1 MQTFKCKIC
10 GGSLTVVSKSR
21 VAVCDY
27 CGSKQILPLFSDES
41 AQLLYDRGN
50 SYLRQ
55 NEYDK
60 AETIFNQ
67 LLALCPEDPEIYWDL
82 VLCKYGVTFVQDP
95 KTGKYIP
102 TCNRTHYESILNDK
116 NYQKVL
122 QYANDEQTAYY
133 RETAETINNIQ
144 KGILAVSKKEKP
156 FDIFISYKE
165 TDNKGNR
172 TKDSIAAQKLY
183 EKLTESGYKV
193 FFSRITLE
201 DKIGTEYEPY
211 IYAAL
216 YSSKVMLT
224 VCSSKENIESPWVRN
239 EWSRFLTLRQND
251 ASKTLIPL
259 YFDMPKSDLPDEFA
273 LLSSYDMKADGF
285 ELELLRGI
293 KKLIPLPIMKAKRRK
308 QIAKIIGITASV
320 FCIAIIAVTA
330 IFLPGYLEEKQQAED
345 YAKAIEMFEN
355 ADYEGASKIFT
366 ELSDYKDSVEMVK
379 NCAIQPEYDKAI
391 QLVYDSKYAEA
402 TWAFEALGD
411 YKDSKEQKQIAETKW
426 RESLATPAVACY
438 SGSSGYGSYYVSSN
452 GSVESFSNDI
462 GSLHTDF
469 KIGEHGKAVSVGHV
483 SGKLNVLYEDGTLCL
498 ENSSSSSAKN
508 IIQITSGAYCFALQK
523 NGAVLSSEKIGGAEF
538 DNEDIIWSKPIS
550 DWNNIVKLSYCVDS
564 SALFGFGGFCLIGIR
579 SDGSLEWA
587 ILDSSHKSTSEK
599 ASEYLSSLENIKDI
613 SVVIYSGEETSVDC
627 IGISA
632 LDINNT
638 LYIWSEANTGKE
650 DPYSSLKILNK
661 TYEETYEN
669 IDILDFSIKINNNYD
684 TNSNVWEYTIGLYVI
699 DSDKTLRMFNNEKAT
714 YADVV
719 YIVDNVAGDLFS
731 ITQSGN
737 IIQAEKSTECKTKV
751 HDVWLEGK

>member
-10 GGSLTVVSKSR
+10 GGSLTVASKSR

-67 LLALCPEDPEIYWDL
+67 LLSLCPEDPEIYWNL

-116 NYQKVL
+116 NYQKVI
-122 QYANDEQTAYY
+122 QYADEEQTAYY
-133 RETAETINNIQ
+133 QENAETINDIQ

-165 TDNKGNR
+165 TDSKGTR

-273 LLSSYDMKADGF
+273 ILAAQDMSKDDF
-285 ELELLRGI
+285 EQELLRGI
-293 KKLIPLPIMKAKRRK
+293 KKLIPLPIMLAARRK
-308 QIAKIIGITASV
+308 KLKKRLGISA
-320 FCIAIIAVTA
+320 A
-330 IFLPGYLEEKQQAED
+330 IFAGVILVAGVISFPYIKD
-345 YAKAIEMFEN
+345 YVTYN
-355 ADYEGASKIFT
+355 ADYQAAMQLYNEEKYDEAANAFA
-366 ELSDYKDSVEMVK
+366 ELTDFKDSAAMQQESLNMGKYTAAMQLYYDGNYPEAAWAFRDMNGYKDSADMQKKVEL
-379 NCAIQPEYDKAI
+379 A
-391 QLVYDSKYAEA
+391 
-402 TWAFEALGD
+402 
-411 YKDSKEQKQIAETKW
+411 W
-426 RESLATPAVACY
+426 REKLATVATNNIL
-438 SGSSGYGSYYVSSN
+438 GTSSFGAYYISAN
-452 GSVESFSNDI
+452 GSVETFNYDPGTANSNISID
-462 GSLHTDF
+462 
-469 KIGEHGKAVSVGHV
+469 EHGNIVSIADN
-483 SGKLNVLYEDGTLCL
+483 SALYALHEDGYVT
-498 ENSSSSSAKN
+498 NSKINNGLDSDWEN
-508 IIQITSGAYCFALQK
+508 IIQITPRFNTTNVALTNEGKVIYGNTQ
-523 NGAVLSSEKIGGAEF
+523 NELNPDWTDSWLQPTNEWTNIISLSCDLER
-538 DNEDIIWSKPIS
+538 
-550 DWNNIVKLSYCVDS
+550 
-564 SALFGFGGFCLIGIR
+564 FGFGGMESAALVGLK
-579 SDGSLEWA
+579 SDGTVVSVFYGVQPNA
-587 ILDSSHKSTSEK
+587 DSF
-599 ASEYLSSLENIKDI
+599 I
-613 SVVIYSGEETSVDC
+613 
-627 IGISA
+627 
-632 LDINNT
+632 
-638 LYIWSEANTGKE
+638 
-650 DPYSSLKILNK
+650 SSLKNIKEISVNVGVNGRVSIAALDKNG
-661 TYEETYEN
+661 TLYTFADGVSNTYEN
-669 IDILDFSIKINNNYD
+669 LNIIDVETTDYYS
-684 TNSNVWEYTIGLYVI
+684 
-699 DSDKTLRMFNNEKAT
+699 DSDIESQFYILNNELTLSRLDSGNTIIEDA
-714 YADVV
+714 V
-719 YIVDNVAGDLFS
+719 YINKDFIVTRSGTIYTEYNWEGTAPTNTTVK
-731 ITQSGN
+731 TQ
-737 IIQAEKSTECKTKV
+737 IK
-751 HDVWLEGK
+751 DVWLDRS

>member
-1 MQTFKCKIC
+1 MIFKCKMC
-10 GGSLTVVSKSR
+10 GGSLTVASKRR
-21 VAVCDY
+21 VAICDY
-27 CGSKQILPLFSDES
+27 CESKQILPLFSDES

-67 LLALCPEDPEIYWDL
+67 LLALCPEDPEIYWNL

-95 KTGKYIP
+95 KTGEYIP

-116 NYQKVL
+116 NYQKVI
-122 QYANDEQTAYY
+122 QYADDEQAAYY

-165 TDNKGNR
+165 TDSEGNR
-172 TKDSIAAQKLY
+172 TKDSISAQNLY
-183 EKLTESGYKV
+183 ERLTESGYKV

-224 VCSSKENIESPWVRN
+224 VCSSNENIESPWVRN

-251 ASKTLIPL
+251 ANKTLIPL
-259 YFDMPKSDLPDEFA
+259 YFDMPKSDLPDTFA

-285 ELELLRGI
+285 EQELLRGI
-293 KKLIPLPIMKAKRRK
+293 KKLIPLPIMKAARRK
-308 QIAKIIGITASV
+308 KARKTVGITTAV
-320 FCIAIIAVTA
+320 VCVIAAIIAAVV
-330 IFLPGYLEEKQQAED
+330 LPNYLKAQRLEEKYTA
-345 YAKAIEMFEN
+345 AVAMFEN
-355 ADYEGASKIFT
+355 ADYESASTAFS
-366 ELSDYKDSVEMVK
+366 ELGKYKNSAEMVEK
-379 NCAIQPEYDKAI
+379 CAIQPKYDAAM
-391 QLVYDSKYAEA
+391 QLYYDGNYAEA

-411 YKDSKEQKQIAETKW
+411 YRDSKEQKQIAVAKW

-438 SGSSGYGSYYVSSN
+438 SGSSRYGSYYVSSN
-452 GSVESFSNDI
+452 GSIESFINDM
-462 GSLHTDF
+462 GALHTDF
-469 KIGEHGKAVSVGHV
+469 KIGEHGKAISIGHV
-483 SGKLNVLYEDGTLCL
+483 SGTLNVLYEDGTLCL
-498 ENSSSSSAKN
+498 GNSSSPSAKN
-508 IIQITSGAYCFALQK
+508 IIQITSGAYCFALQS
-523 NGAVLSSEKIGGAEF
+523 NGTVLSSEKIGGAEI
-538 DNEDIIWSKPIS
+538 DNKNIAWSKPIS
-550 DWNNIVKLSYCVDS
+550 DWNNIVKLSCFVDS
-564 SALFGFGGFCLIGIR
+564 SAIFGFGGFCLIGIQ

-599 ASEYLSSLENIKDI
+599 AGDYLSSLKNIKDI
-613 SVVIYSGEETSVDC
+613 SVAIYSFGGASVDC

-684 TNSNVWEYTIGLYVI
+684 ANSNVWEYAIGLYVI
-699 DSDKTLRMFNNEKAT
+699 DSDKTLRMFNNEKAA
-714 YADVV
+714 YADIV
-719 YIVDNVAGDLFS
+719 YIIDNVAGDLFT
-731 ITQSGN
+731 ITQSGT
-737 IIQAEKSTECKTKV
+737 IIRSEKSTECKTKV
-751 HDVWLEGK
+751 YDVWLERK

>member
-10 GGSLTVVSKSR
+10 GGSLTVASKSR

-67 LLALCPEDPEIYWDL
+67 LLSLCPEDPEIYWNL

-116 NYQKVL
+116 NYQKVI
-122 QYANDEQTAYY
+122 QYADDEQTAYY
-133 RETAETINNIQ
+133 QETAEIINNIQ

-165 TDNKGNR
+165 TDSKGTR

-273 LLSSYDMKADGF
+273 ILAAQDMSKDDF
-285 ELELLRGI
+285 EQELLRGI
-293 KKLIPLPIMKAKRRK
+293 KKMIPLPIMLAARRK
-308 QIAKIIGITASV
+308 KLKKRLGISA
-320 FCIAIIAVTA
+320 A
-330 IFLPGYLEEKQQAED
+330 IFAGVILVAGVISFPYIKD
-345 YAKAIEMFEN
+345 YVAYN
-355 ADYEGASKIFT
+355 ADYQAAMQLYNEEKYDEAADAFAKLEDFKGSAAMQRESLNMDKYTAAMQLYYDGNYPEAAWAFR
-366 ELSDYKDSVEMVK
+366 DMNGYKDSADMQK
-379 NCAIQPEYDKAI
+379 T
-391 QLVYDSKYAEA
+391 AE
-402 TWAFEALGD
+402 L
-411 YKDSKEQKQIAETKW
+411 KW
-426 RESLATPAVACY
+426 REKLATVATNNIL
-438 SGSSGYGSYYVSSN
+438 GSSSHGAYYISAN
-452 GSVESFSNDI
+452 GSVETFNYDPGTANSNISID
-462 GSLHTDF
+462 
-469 KIGEHGKAVSVGHV
+469 EHGNIVSIAD
-483 SGKLNVLYEDGTLCL
+483 NIALYALHEDGYVT
-498 ENSSSSSAKN
+498 NSKTNNGLDSDWEN
-508 IIQITSGAYCFALQK
+508 IIQITPRFNTTNVALTNEGKVIYGNTQ
-523 NGAVLSSEKIGGAEF
+523 NELNPDWTDSWLQPTNEWTNIISLSCDLER
-538 DNEDIIWSKPIS
+538 
-550 DWNNIVKLSYCVDS
+550 
-564 SALFGFGGFCLIGIR
+564 FGFGGMESAALVGLK
-579 SDGSLEWA
+579 SDGTVVSVFYGVQPNA
-587 ILDSSHKSTSEK
+587 DSF
-599 ASEYLSSLENIKDI
+599 I
-613 SVVIYSGEETSVDC
+613 
-627 IGISA
+627 
-632 LDINNT
+632 
-638 LYIWSEANTGKE
+638 
-650 DPYSSLKILNK
+650 SSLKNIKEISVNVGVNGRVSIAALDKNG
-661 TYEETYEN
+661 TLYTFSDGVSNTYEN
-669 IDILDFSIKINNNYD
+669 LNIIDVETTDYYS
-684 TNSNVWEYTIGLYVI
+684 
-699 DSDKTLRMFNNEKAT
+699 DSDIESQFYILNNELTLSRLDSDNTIIEDA
-714 YADVV
+714 V
-719 YIVDNVAGDLFS
+719 YINKDFIVTRSGTIYTEYNWEGTAPTNTTVK
-731 ITQSGN
+731 TQ
-737 IIQAEKSTECKTKV
+737 IK
-751 HDVWLEGK
+751 DVWLDRS

>member
-10 GGSLTVVSKSR
+10 GGSLTVASKSR

-67 LLALCPEDPEIYWDL
+67 LLSLCPEDPEIYWDL

-116 NYQKVL
+116 NYQKVI
-122 QYANDEQTAYY
+122 QYADEEQTAYY
-133 RETAETINNIQ
+133 QENAETINDIQ

-165 TDNKGNR
+165 TDSKGTR

-273 LLSSYDMKADGF
+273 ILAAQDMSKDDF
-285 ELELLRGI
+285 EQELLRGI
-293 KKLIPLPIMKAKRRK
+293 KKLIPLPIMLAARRK
-308 QIAKIIGITASV
+308 KLKKRLGISA
-320 FCIAIIAVTA
+320 A
-330 IFLPGYLEEKQQAED
+330 IFAGVILVAGVISFPYIKD
-345 YAKAIEMFEN
+345 YVTYN
-355 ADYEGASKIFT
+355 ADYQAAMQLYNEEKYDEAANAFA
-366 ELSDYKDSVEMVK
+366 ELTDFKDSAAMQQESLNMGKYTAAMQLYYDGNYPEAAWAFRDMNGYKDSADMQKKVEL
-379 NCAIQPEYDKAI
+379 A
-391 QLVYDSKYAEA
+391 
-402 TWAFEALGD
+402 
-411 YKDSKEQKQIAETKW
+411 W
-426 RESLATPAVACY
+426 REKLATVATNNIL
-438 SGSSGYGSYYVSSN
+438 GTSSFGAYYISAN
-452 GSVESFSNDI
+452 GSVETFNYDPGTANSNISID
-462 GSLHTDF
+462 
-469 KIGEHGKAVSVGHV
+469 EHGNIVSIADN
-483 SGKLNVLYEDGTLCL
+483 SALYALHEDGYVT
-498 ENSSSSSAKN
+498 NSKINNGLDSDWEN
-508 IIQITSGAYCFALQK
+508 IIQITPRFNTTNVALT
-523 NGAVLSSEKIGGAEF
+523 
-538 DNEDIIWSKPIS
+538 NEGKVIYGNTQNELNPDWTDSWLQPTNEWTNIIS
-550 DWNNIVKLSYCVDS
+550 LSYD
-564 SALFGFGGFCLIGIR
+564 LERFGFGGMESAALVGLK
-579 SDGSLEWA
+579 SDGTVVSVFYGVQPNA
-587 ILDSSHKSTSEK
+587 DSF
-599 ASEYLSSLENIKDI
+599 I
-613 SVVIYSGEETSVDC
+613 
-627 IGISA
+627 
-632 LDINNT
+632 
-638 LYIWSEANTGKE
+638 
-650 DPYSSLKILNK
+650 SSLKNIKEISVNVGVNGRVSIAALDKNG
-661 TYEETYEN
+661 TLYTFADGVSNTYEN
-669 IDILDFSIKINNNYD
+669 LNIIDVETTDYYS
-684 TNSNVWEYTIGLYVI
+684 
-699 DSDKTLRMFNNEKAT
+699 DSDIESQFYILNNELTLSRLDSGNTIIEDA
-714 YADVV
+714 V
-719 YIVDNVAGDLFS
+719 YINKDFIVTRSGTIYTEYNWEGTAPTNTTVK
-731 ITQSGN
+731 TQ
-737 IIQAEKSTECKTKV
+737 IK
-751 HDVWLEGK
+751 DVWLDRS

>member
-10 GGSLTVVSKSR
+10 GGSLTVASKSR

-67 LLALCPEDPEIYWDL
+67 LLSLCPEDPEIYWDL
-82 VLCKYGVTFVQDP
+82 VLCKYGVTFVQDT

-116 NYQKVL
+116 NYQKVI
-122 QYANDEQTAYY
+122 QYADEEQTAYY
-133 RETAETINNIQ
+133 QENAETINDIQ

-165 TDNKGNR
+165 TDSKGTR

-273 LLSSYDMKADGF
+273 ILAAQDMSKDDF
-285 ELELLRGI
+285 EQEFLRGI
-293 KKLIPLPIMKAKRRK
+293 KKMIPLPIMLAERQKKLKKRFGISAAIMAGVILVAGIISFPYIK
-308 QIAKIIGITASV
+308 NYIAYNDDYQA
-320 FCIAIIAVTA
+320 AMQ
-330 IFLPGYLEEKQQAED
+330 LYDEEKYDEAADAFAKLEDFKDSAAMQQESLNMGKYTAAMQLYYDGNYPESAWAFRD
-345 YAKAIEMFEN
+345 MN
-355 ADYEGASKIFT
+355 G
-366 ELSDYKDSVEMVK
+366 YKDSADMQK
-379 NCAIQPEYDKAI
+379 T
-391 QLVYDSKYAEA
+391 AELA
-402 TWAFEALGD
+402 
-411 YKDSKEQKQIAETKW
+411 W
-426 RESLATPAVACY
+426 REKLATVATNNIL
-438 SGSSGYGSYYVSSN
+438 GSSSWGSYYITAN
-452 GSVESFSNDI
+452 GSVETFNYDPGTANSNISID
-462 GSLHTDF
+462 
-469 KIGEHGKAVSVGHV
+469 EHGNIVSIADN
-483 SGKLNVLYEDGTLCL
+483 SALYALHEDGYVT
-498 ENSSSSSAKN
+498 NSKINNGLDSDWEN
-508 IIQITSGAYCFALQK
+508 IIQITPRFNTTNVALTNEGKVIYGNTQ
-523 NGAVLSSEKIGGAEF
+523 NELNPDWTDSWLQPTNEWTNIISLSCDLER
-538 DNEDIIWSKPIS
+538 
-550 DWNNIVKLSYCVDS
+550 
-564 SALFGFGGFCLIGIR
+564 FGFGGMESAALVGLK
-579 SDGSLEWA
+579 SDGTVVSVFYGVQPNA
-587 ILDSSHKSTSEK
+587 DSF
-599 ASEYLSSLENIKDI
+599 I
-613 SVVIYSGEETSVDC
+613 
-627 IGISA
+627 
-632 LDINNT
+632 
-638 LYIWSEANTGKE
+638 
-650 DPYSSLKILNK
+650 SSLKNIKEISVNVGVNGRVSIAALDKNG
-661 TYEETYEN
+661 TLYTFADGVSNTYEN
-669 IDILDFSIKINNNYD
+669 LNIIDVETTDYYS
-684 TNSNVWEYTIGLYVI
+684 
-699 DSDKTLRMFNNEKAT
+699 DSDIELQFYILNNELTLSRLDSDNTIIEDA
-714 YADVV
+714 V
-719 YIVDNVAGDLFS
+719 YINKDFIVTRSGTIYTEYNWEGTAPTNTTVK
-731 ITQSGN
+731 TQ
-737 IIQAEKSTECKTKV
+737 IK
-751 HDVWLEGK
+751 DVWLDRS

>member
-10 GGSLTVVSKSR
+10 GGSLTVASKSR

-67 LLALCPEDPEIYWDL
+67 LLSLCPEDPEIYWNL

-116 NYQKVL
+116 NYQKVI
-122 QYANDEQTAYY
+122 QYADDEQTAYY
-133 RETAETINNIQ
+133 QETAEIINNIQ

-165 TDNKGNR
+165 TDSKGTR

-273 LLSSYDMKADGF
+273 ILAAQDMSKDDF
-285 ELELLRGI
+285 EQELLRGI
-293 KKLIPLPIMKAKRRK
+293 KKMIPLPIMLAARRK
-308 QIAKIIGITASV
+308 KLKKRLGISA
-320 FCIAIIAVTA
+320 A
-330 IFLPGYLEEKQQAED
+330 IFAGVILVAGVISFPYIKD
-345 YAKAIEMFEN
+345 YVAYN
-355 ADYEGASKIFT
+355 ADYQAAMQLYNEEKYDEAADAFAKLEDFKGSAAMQRESLNMDKYTAAMQLYYDGNYPEAAWAFR
-366 ELSDYKDSVEMVK
+366 DMNGYKDSADMQK
-379 NCAIQPEYDKAI
+379 T
-391 QLVYDSKYAEA
+391 AEA
-402 TWAFEALGD
+402 PG
-411 YKDSKEQKQIAETKW
+411 
-426 RESLATPAVACY
+426 
-438 SGSSGYGSYYVSSN
+438 
-452 GSVESFSNDI
+452 
-462 GSLHTDF
+462 
-469 KIGEHGKAVSVGHV
+469 GKA
-483 SGKLNVLYEDGTLCL
+483 LQQLQQ
-498 ENSSSSSAKN
+498 
-508 IIQITSGAYCFALQK
+508 IIF
-523 NGAVLSSEKIGGAEF
+523 
-538 DNEDIIWSKPIS
+538 
-550 DWNNIVKLSYCVDS
+550 
-564 SALFGFGGFCLIGIR
+564 
-579 SDGSLEWA
+579 
-587 ILDSSHKSTSEK
+587 
-599 ASEYLSSLENIKDI
+599 
-613 SVVIYSGEETSVDC
+613 
-627 IGISA
+627 
-632 LDINNT
+632 
-638 LYIWSEANTGKE
+638 
-650 DPYSSLKILNK
+650 
-661 TYEETYEN
+661 
-669 IDILDFSIKINNNYD
+669 
-684 TNSNVWEYTIGLYVI
+684 
-699 DSDKTLRMFNNEKAT
+699 
-714 YADVV
+714 
-719 YIVDNVAGDLFS
+719 
-731 ITQSGN
+731 
-737 IIQAEKSTECKTKV
+737 
-751 HDVWLEGK
+751 

>member
-10 GGSLTVVSKSR
+10 GGSLTVASKSR

-67 LLALCPEDPEIYWDL
+67 LLSLCPEDPEIYWDL

-116 NYQKVL
+116 NYQKVI
-122 QYANDEQTAYY
+122 QYADEEQTAYY
-133 RETAETINNIQ
+133 QENAETINDIQ
-144 KGILAVSKKEKP
+144 KGILAVSKKDKP

-165 TDNKGNR
+165 TDSKGTR

-273 LLSSYDMKADGF
+273 ILAAQDMSKDDF
-285 ELELLRGI
+285 EQELLRGI
-293 KKLIPLPIMKAKRRK
+293 KKLIPLPIMLAARRK
-308 QIAKIIGITASV
+308 KLKKRLGISA
-320 FCIAIIAVTA
+320 A
-330 IFLPGYLEEKQQAED
+330 IFAGVILVAGVISFPYIKD
-345 YAKAIEMFEN
+345 YVTYN
-355 ADYEGASKIFT
+355 ADYQAAMQLYNEEKYDEAANAFA
-366 ELSDYKDSVEMVK
+366 ELTDFKDSAAMQQESLNMGKYTAAMQLYYDGNYPEAAWAFRDMNGYKDSADMQKKVEL
-379 NCAIQPEYDKAI
+379 A
-391 QLVYDSKYAEA
+391 
-402 TWAFEALGD
+402 
-411 YKDSKEQKQIAETKW
+411 W
-426 RESLATPAVACY
+426 REKLATVATNNIL
-438 SGSSGYGSYYVSSN
+438 GTSSFGAYYISAN
-452 GSVESFSNDI
+452 GSVETFNYDPGTANSNISID
-462 GSLHTDF
+462 
-469 KIGEHGKAVSVGHV
+469 EHGNIVSIADN
-483 SGKLNVLYEDGTLCL
+483 SALYALHEDGYVT
-498 ENSSSSSAKN
+498 NSKINNGLDSDWEN
-508 IIQITSGAYCFALQK
+508 IIQITPRFNTTNVALTNEGKVIYGNTQ
-523 NGAVLSSEKIGGAEF
+523 NELNPDWTDSWLQPTNEWTNIISLSCDLER
-538 DNEDIIWSKPIS
+538 
-550 DWNNIVKLSYCVDS
+550 
-564 SALFGFGGFCLIGIR
+564 FGFGGMESAALVGLK
-579 SDGSLEWA
+579 SDGTVVSVFYGVQPNA
-587 ILDSSHKSTSEK
+587 DSF
-599 ASEYLSSLENIKDI
+599 I
-613 SVVIYSGEETSVDC
+613 
-627 IGISA
+627 
-632 LDINNT
+632 
-638 LYIWSEANTGKE
+638 
-650 DPYSSLKILNK
+650 SSLKNIKEISVNVGVNGRVSIAALDKNG
-661 TYEETYEN
+661 TLYTFADGVSNTYEN
-669 IDILDFSIKINNNYD
+669 LNIIDVETTDYYS
-684 TNSNVWEYTIGLYVI
+684 
-699 DSDKTLRMFNNEKAT
+699 DSDIESQFYILNNELTLSRLDSGNTIIEDA
-714 YADVV
+714 V
-719 YIVDNVAGDLFS
+719 YINKDFIVTRSGTIYTEYNWEGTAPTNTTVK
-731 ITQSGN
+731 TQ
-737 IIQAEKSTECKTKV
+737 IK
-751 HDVWLEGK
+751 DVWLDRS

>member
-10 GGSLTVVSKSR
+10 GGSLTVASKSR

-60 AETIFNQ
+60 AEIIFNQ
-67 LLALCPEDPEIYWDL
+67 LLSLCPEDPEIYWDL

-116 NYQKVL
+116 NYQKVI
-122 QYANDEQTAYY
+122 QYADDEQTAYY
-133 RETAETINNIQ
+133 QENAETINNIQ

-183 EKLTESGYKV
+183 EKLTQSGYKV

-273 LLSSYDMKADGF
+273 VLAAQDMSKDGF
-285 ELELLRGI
+285 EQELIRGI
-293 KKLIPLPIMKAKRRK
+293 KKLIPLPIMLAARRK
-308 QIAKIIGITASV
+308 KLKKRLGISA
-320 FCIAIIAVTA
+320 A
-330 IFLPGYLEEKQQAED
+330 IFVGIILVAGIISFPYIKD
-345 YAKAIEMFEN
+345 YVTYN
-355 ADYEGASKIFT
+355 ADYQDAMQLYNEEKYDEAADAFAK
-366 ELSDYKDSVEMVK
+366 LSDFKDSAEMQQESLNMGKYTAAMQLYYDGNYPEAAWAFRDMDGYKDSADMQK
-379 NCAIQPEYDKAI
+379 T
-391 QLVYDSKYAEA
+391 AE
-402 TWAFEALGD
+402 L
-411 YKDSKEQKQIAETKW
+411 SW
-426 RESLATPAVACY
+426 REKLATVATNNIL
-438 SGSSGYGSYYVSSN
+438 GSSSWGAYYISAN
-452 GSVESFSNDI
+452 GSVETFDYDPGTANSNISID
-462 GSLHTDF
+462 
-469 KIGEHGKAVSVGHV
+469 EHGKIVSIADN
-483 SGKLNVLYEDGTLCL
+483 SPLYALHEDGYVT
-498 ENSSSSSAKN
+498 NSKTNNRLDSDWEN
-508 IIQITSGAYCFALQK
+508 IIQITPRFNATDVALTNEGKVIYGNTQDEF
-523 NGAVLSSEKIGGAEF
+523 NPDDTDNWLQPTNEWDKIV
-538 DNEDIIWSKPIS
+538 S
-550 DWNNIVKLSYCVDS
+550 LSYDLDRIGYGGVASAALVGLKSDGTVVATFYDVQSNADS
-564 SALFGFGGFCLIGIR
+564 FIDSLQNIKEISVNVGF
-579 SDGSLEWA
+579 DGSLSIA
-587 ILDSSHKSTSEK
+587 ALDNSGTLHTFTDGVCNIYENLNIIDVETVDLYGDSYITSEVFILSNESTLSRLG
-599 ASEYLSSLENIKDI
+599 SE
-613 SVVIYSGEETSVDC
+613 
-627 IGISA
+627 
-632 LDINNT
+632 NT
-638 LYIWSEANTGKE
+638 IME
-650 DPYSSLKILNK
+650 
-661 TYEETYEN
+661 
-669 IDILDFSIKINNNYD
+669 
-684 TNSNVWEYTIGLYVI
+684 
-699 DSDKTLRMFNNEKAT
+699 
-714 YADVV
+714 DVV
-719 YIVDNVAGDLFS
+719 YINKDFIVTRSGTIYREYNWEGTSPTNTTVK
-731 ITQSGN
+731 TQ
-737 IIQAEKSTECKTKV
+737 IK
-751 HDVWLEGK
+751 DVWLDRS

>member
-10 GGSLTVVSKSR
+10 GGSLTVASKSR

-67 LLALCPEDPEIYWDL
+67 LLSLCPEDPEIYWNL

-116 NYQKVL
+116 NYQKVI
-122 QYANDEQTAYY
+122 QYADDEQTAYY
-133 RETAETINNIQ
+133 QETAEIINNIQ

-165 TDNKGNR
+165 TDSKGTR

-273 LLSSYDMKADGF
+273 ILAAQDMSKDDF
-285 ELELLRGI
+285 EQELLRGI
-293 KKLIPLPIMKAKRRK
+293 KKLIPLPIMLAARRK
-308 QIAKIIGITASV
+308 KLKKRLGISA
-320 FCIAIIAVTA
+320 A
-330 IFLPGYLEEKQQAED
+330 IFAGVILVAGVISFPYIKD
-345 YAKAIEMFEN
+345 YVTYN
-355 ADYEGASKIFT
+355 ADYQAAMQLYNEEKYDEAANAFA
-366 ELSDYKDSVEMVK
+366 ELTDFKDSAAMQQESLNMGKYTAAMQLYYDGNYPEAAWAFRDMNGYKDSADMQKKVEL
-379 NCAIQPEYDKAI
+379 A
-391 QLVYDSKYAEA
+391 
-402 TWAFEALGD
+402 
-411 YKDSKEQKQIAETKW
+411 W
-426 RESLATPAVACY
+426 REKLATVATNNIL
-438 SGSSGYGSYYVSSN
+438 GTSSFGAYYISAN
-452 GSVESFSNDI
+452 GSVETFNYDPGTANSNISID
-462 GSLHTDF
+462 
-469 KIGEHGKAVSVGHV
+469 EHGNIVSIADN
-483 SGKLNVLYEDGTLCL
+483 SALYALHEDGYVT
-498 ENSSSSSAKN
+498 NSKINNGLDSDWEN
-508 IIQITSGAYCFALQK
+508 IIQITPRFNTTNVALT
-523 NGAVLSSEKIGGAEF
+523 
-538 DNEDIIWSKPIS
+538 NEGKVIYGNTQNELNPDWTDSWLQPTNEWTNIIS
-550 DWNNIVKLSYCVDS
+550 LSYD
-564 SALFGFGGFCLIGIR
+564 LERFGFGGMESAALVGLK
-579 SDGSLEWA
+579 SDGTVVSVFYGVQPNA
-587 ILDSSHKSTSEK
+587 DSF
-599 ASEYLSSLENIKDI
+599 I
-613 SVVIYSGEETSVDC
+613 
-627 IGISA
+627 
-632 LDINNT
+632 
-638 LYIWSEANTGKE
+638 
-650 DPYSSLKILNK
+650 SSLKNIKEISVNVGVNGRVSIAALDKNG
-661 TYEETYEN
+661 TLYTFADGVSNTYEN
-669 IDILDFSIKINNNYD
+669 LNIIDVETTDYYS
-684 TNSNVWEYTIGLYVI
+684 
-699 DSDKTLRMFNNEKAT
+699 DSDIESQFYILNNELTLSRLDSGNTIIEDA
-714 YADVV
+714 V
-719 YIVDNVAGDLFS
+719 YINKDFIVTRSGTIYTEYNWEGTAPTNTTVK
-731 ITQSGN
+731 TQ
-737 IIQAEKSTECKTKV
+737 IK
-751 HDVWLEGK
+751 DVWLDRS

>member
-10 GGSLTVVSKSR
+10 GGSLTVASKSR

-67 LLALCPEDPEIYWDL
+67 LLSLCPEDPEIYWNL

-116 NYQKVL
+116 NYQKVI
-122 QYANDEQTAYY
+122 QYADDEQTAYY
-133 RETAETINNIQ
+133 QETAEIINNIQ

-165 TDNKGNR
+165 TDSKGTR

-224 VCSSKENIESPWVRN
+224 VCSSKENIDSPWVRN

-273 LLSSYDMKADGF
+273 ILAAQDMSKDDF
-285 ELELLRGI
+285 EQELLRGI
-293 KKLIPLPIMKAKRRK
+293 KKMIPLPIMLAERRK
-308 QIAKIIGITASV
+308 KLKKRLGISAAIMAGVILVAGIISFPYIKNYIAYNDDYQA
-320 FCIAIIAVTA
+320 AMQ
-330 IFLPGYLEEKQQAED
+330 LYDEEKYDEAADAFAKLEDFKDSVAMQQESLNMGKYTAAMQLYYDGNYPESAWEFRD
-345 YAKAIEMFEN
+345 MN
-355 ADYEGASKIFT
+355 G
-366 ELSDYKDSVEMVK
+366 YKDSADMQK
-379 NCAIQPEYDKAI
+379 T
-391 QLVYDSKYAEA
+391 AELA
-402 TWAFEALGD
+402 
-411 YKDSKEQKQIAETKW
+411 W
-426 RESLATPAVACY
+426 REKLATVATNNIL
-438 SGSSGYGSYYVSSN
+438 GSSSWGSYYITAN
-452 GSVESFSNDI
+452 GSVETFNYDPGTANSNISID
-462 GSLHTDF
+462 
-469 KIGEHGKAVSVGHV
+469 EHGNIVSIADN
-483 SGKLNVLYEDGTLCL
+483 SALYALHEDGYVT
-498 ENSSSSSAKN
+498 NSKTNNGLDSDWEN
-508 IIQITSGAYCFALQK
+508 IIQITPRFNTTNVALTNEGKVIYGNTQ
-523 NGAVLSSEKIGGAEF
+523 NELNPDWTDSWLQPTNEWINIISLSCDLER
-538 DNEDIIWSKPIS
+538 
-550 DWNNIVKLSYCVDS
+550 
-564 SALFGFGGFCLIGIR
+564 FGFGGMESAALVGLK
-579 SDGSLEWA
+579 SDGTVVSVFYGVQPNA
-587 ILDSSHKSTSEK
+587 DSF
-599 ASEYLSSLENIKDI
+599 I
-613 SVVIYSGEETSVDC
+613 
-627 IGISA
+627 
-632 LDINNT
+632 
-638 LYIWSEANTGKE
+638 
-650 DPYSSLKILNK
+650 SSLKNIKEISVNVGVNGRVSIAALDKNG
-661 TYEETYEN
+661 TLYTFADGVSNTYEN
-669 IDILDFSIKINNNYD
+669 LNIIDVETTDYYS
-684 TNSNVWEYTIGLYVI
+684 
-699 DSDKTLRMFNNEKAT
+699 DSDIESQFYILNNELTLSRLDSDNTIIEDA
-714 YADVV
+714 V
-719 YIVDNVAGDLFS
+719 YINKDFIVTRSGTIYTEYNWEGTAPTNTTVK
-731 ITQSGN
+731 TQ
-737 IIQAEKSTECKTKV
+737 IK
-751 HDVWLEGK
+751 DVWLDRS

>member
-10 GGSLTVVSKSR
+10 GGSLTVASKSR

-67 LLALCPEDPEIYWDL
+67 LLSLCPEDPEIYWDL

-116 NYQKVL
+116 NYQKVI
-122 QYANDEQTAYY
+122 QYADEEQTAYY
-133 RETAETINNIQ
+133 QENAETINDIQ

-165 TDNKGNR
+165 TDSKGTR

-273 LLSSYDMKADGF
+273 ILAAQDMSKDDF
-285 ELELLRGI
+285 EQELLRGI
-293 KKLIPLPIMKAKRRK
+293 KKLIPLPIMLAARRK
-308 QIAKIIGITASV
+308 KLKKRLGISA
-320 FCIAIIAVTA
+320 A
-330 IFLPGYLEEKQQAED
+330 IFAGVILVAGVISFPYIKD
-345 YAKAIEMFEN
+345 YVTYN
-355 ADYEGASKIFT
+355 ADYQAAMQLYNEEKYDEAANAFA
-366 ELSDYKDSVEMVK
+366 ELTDFKDSAAMQQESLNMGKYTAAMQLYYDGNYPEAAWAFRDMNGYKDSADMQKKVEL
-379 NCAIQPEYDKAI
+379 A
-391 QLVYDSKYAEA
+391 
-402 TWAFEALGD
+402 
-411 YKDSKEQKQIAETKW
+411 W
-426 RESLATPAVACY
+426 REKLATVATNNIL
-438 SGSSGYGSYYVSSN
+438 GTSSFGAYYISAN
-452 GSVESFSNDI
+452 GSVETFNYDPGTANSNISID
-462 GSLHTDF
+462 
-469 KIGEHGKAVSVGHV
+469 EHGNIVSIADN
-483 SGKLNVLYEDGTLCL
+483 SALYALHEDGYVT
-498 ENSSSSSAKN
+498 NSKINNGLDSDWEN
-508 IIQITSGAYCFALQK
+508 IIQITPRFNTTNVALTNEGKVIYGNTQ
-523 NGAVLSSEKIGGAEF
+523 NELNPDWTDSWLQPTNEWTNIISLSCDLER
-538 DNEDIIWSKPIS
+538 
-550 DWNNIVKLSYCVDS
+550 
-564 SALFGFGGFCLIGIR
+564 FGFGGMESAALVGLK
-579 SDGSLEWA
+579 SDGTVVSVFYGVQPNA
-587 ILDSSHKSTSEK
+587 DSF
-599 ASEYLSSLENIKDI
+599 I
-613 SVVIYSGEETSVDC
+613 
-627 IGISA
+627 
-632 LDINNT
+632 
-638 LYIWSEANTGKE
+638 
-650 DPYSSLKILNK
+650 SSLKNIKEISVNVGVNGRVSIAALDKNG
-661 TYEETYEN
+661 TLYTFADGVSNTYEN
-669 IDILDFSIKINNNYD
+669 LNIIDVETTDYYS
-684 TNSNVWEYTIGLYVI
+684 
-699 DSDKTLRMFNNEKAT
+699 DSDIESQFYILNNELTLSRLDSGNTIIEDA
-714 YADVV
+714 V
-719 YIVDNVAGDLFS
+719 YINKDFIVTRSGTIYTEYNWEGTAPTNTTVK
-731 ITQSGN
+731 TQ
-737 IIQAEKSTECKTKV
+737 IK
-751 HDVWLEGK
+751 DVWLDRS

>member
-10 GGSLTVVSKSR
+10 GGSLTVASKSR

-67 LLALCPEDPEIYWDL
+67 LLSLCPEDPEIYWDL

-116 NYQKVL
+116 NYQKVI
-122 QYANDEQTAYY
+122 QYADEEQTAYY
-133 RETAETINNIQ
+133 QENAETINDIQ

-165 TDNKGNR
+165 TDSKGTR

-273 LLSSYDMKADGF
+273 ILAAQDMSKDDF
-285 ELELLRGI
+285 EQELLRGI
-293 KKLIPLPIMKAKRRK
+293 KKLIPLPIMLAARRK
-308 QIAKIIGITASV
+308 KLKKRLGISA
-320 FCIAIIAVTA
+320 A
-330 IFLPGYLEEKQQAED
+330 IFAGVILVAGVSSFPYIKD
-345 YAKAIEMFEN
+345 YVTYN
-355 ADYEGASKIFT
+355 ADYQAAMQLYNEEKYDEAANAFA
-366 ELSDYKDSVEMVK
+366 ELTDFKDSAAMQQESLNMGKYTAALQLYYDGNYPEAAWAFRDMNGYKDSADMQKKVEL
-379 NCAIQPEYDKAI
+379 A
-391 QLVYDSKYAEA
+391 
-402 TWAFEALGD
+402 
-411 YKDSKEQKQIAETKW
+411 W
-426 RESLATPAVACY
+426 REKLATVATNNIL
-438 SGSSGYGSYYVSSN
+438 GTSSFGAYYISAN
-452 GSVESFSNDI
+452 GSVETFNYDPGTANSNISID
-462 GSLHTDF
+462 
-469 KIGEHGKAVSVGHV
+469 EHGNIVSIADN
-483 SGKLNVLYEDGTLCL
+483 SALYALHEDGYVT
-498 ENSSSSSAKN
+498 NSKINNGLDSDWEN
-508 IIQITSGAYCFALQK
+508 IIQITPRFNTTNVALTNEGKVIYGNTQ
-523 NGAVLSSEKIGGAEF
+523 NELNPDWTDSWLQPTNEWTNIISLSCDLER
-538 DNEDIIWSKPIS
+538 
-550 DWNNIVKLSYCVDS
+550 
-564 SALFGFGGFCLIGIR
+564 FGFGGMESAALVGLK
-579 SDGSLEWA
+579 SDGTVVSVFYGVQPNA
-587 ILDSSHKSTSEK
+587 DSF
-599 ASEYLSSLENIKDI
+599 I
-613 SVVIYSGEETSVDC
+613 
-627 IGISA
+627 
-632 LDINNT
+632 
-638 LYIWSEANTGKE
+638 
-650 DPYSSLKILNK
+650 SSLKNIKEISVNVGVNGRVSIAALDKNG
-661 TYEETYEN
+661 TLYTFADGVSNTYEN
-669 IDILDFSIKINNNYD
+669 LNIIDVETTDYYS
-684 TNSNVWEYTIGLYVI
+684 
-699 DSDKTLRMFNNEKAT
+699 DSDIESQFYILNNELTLSRLDSGNTIIEDA
-714 YADVV
+714 V
-719 YIVDNVAGDLFS
+719 YINKDFIVTRSGTIYTEYNWEGTAPTNTTVK
-731 ITQSGN
+731 TQ
-737 IIQAEKSTECKTKV
+737 IK
-751 HDVWLEGK
+751 DVWLDRS